1 MDNFKI
7 DPVNFGMMG
16 PAPIPSERPEEA
28 PQKNDAAKQRV
39 VEELEDLL
47 ERVTKLIKFVYGT
60 KPEEQ
65 GLSRSMVLAM
75 KDQARTM
82 IEYANEL
89 QYRLSIWDKPETEI
103 QFRY

>member
-1 MDNFKI
+1 MKQIEPMNMQETK
-7 DPVNFGMMG
+7 
-16 PAPIPSERPEEA
+16 AIPDFIYLNEKV

-39 VEELEDLL
+39 VEELDELL
-47 ERVTKLIKFVYGT
+47 ERVTKLVKFAYST

-65 GLSRSMVLAM
+65 GLSRSMVRAM

-89 QYRLSIWDKPETEI
+89 QYRLSIWDKTETEI
-103 QFRY
+103 QHIY

>member
-1 MDNFKI
+1 MKEIKPMNMQEMKAILNPFEQTDK
-7 DPVNFGMMG
+7 
-16 PAPIPSERPEEA
+16 A

-103 QFRY
+103 QCRY

>member
-1 MDNFKI
+1 MKQIEPMNVQEMK
-7 DPVNFGMMG
+7 
-16 PAPIPSERPEEA
+16 AIPDSIYPNEKV

-47 ERVTKLIKFVYGT
+47 ERITKLIKFVYGT

-65 GLSRSMVLAM
+65 GLTRSMVSAM

-89 QYRLSIWDKPETEI
+89 QYRLSIWDKSETEI
-103 QFRY
+103 QYRYY

>member
-1 MDNFKI
+1 MKQIEPMNMQEMKAIPNPI
-7 DPVNFGMMG
+7 DLDKK
-16 PAPIPSERPEEA
+16 A

-47 ERVTKLIKFVYGT
+47 ERITKLIKFVYGT

-65 GLSRSMVLAM
+65 GLTRSMVSAM

-89 QYRLSIWDKPETEI
+89 QYRLSIWDKSETEI
-103 QFRY
+103 QYRYY

>member
-1 MDNFKI
+1 MKQIEPMNMQEMKAIPNPI
-7 DPVNFGMMG
+7 DLDKK
-16 PAPIPSERPEEA
+16 A

-47 ERVTKLIKFVYGT
+47 ERITKLIKFVYGT

-65 GLSRSMVLAM
+65 GLSRSMVRAM

-89 QYRLSIWDKPETEI
+89 QYRLSIWDKAETEI